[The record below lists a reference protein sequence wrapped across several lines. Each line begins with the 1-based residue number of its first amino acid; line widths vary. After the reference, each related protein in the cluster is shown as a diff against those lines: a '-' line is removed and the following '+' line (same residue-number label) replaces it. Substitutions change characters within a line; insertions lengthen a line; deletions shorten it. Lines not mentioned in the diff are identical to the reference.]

1 MIQDDL
7 PPQPFPAPAAQRLPM
22 QLTKPAATYG
32 LIGVNAFVFVVFMLA
47 QWDLGL
53 GALTPVAAIAAH
65 QWWRLLTFGFLHAGI
80 LHIGFNLYALYGLGM
95 LTERF
100 FGRGRFLGI
109 YFTALF
115 GSGVMVT
122 LFSPPGLPTVG
133 ASGAIM
139 GLLGALLFFYWKYRA
154 NLSRGRAYLS
164 ELVKMAVINIGIGF
178 LPGIS
183 FWGHFGGFLA
193 GALMGWLLCPA
204 YEYVDNP
211 PMMARRPLE
220 PVDILKALAAPLGLL
235 AVLILGAMLR
245 KG

>member
-1 MIQDDL
+1 MIDNL
-7 PPQPFPAPAAQRLPM
+7 TPEPLPAAPPRQLRL

-32 LIGVNAFVFVVFMLA
+32 LIGINVVIFVAFLLGG
-47 QWDLGL
+47 WDLEV
-53 GALTPVAAIAAH
+53 GALTPALTIAH
-65 QWWRLLTFGFLHAGI
+65 NQWWRLLTFGFLHGGI
-80 LHIGFNLYALYGLGM
+80 LHIAFNLYALYGLGV

-100 FGRGRFLGI
+100 FGTGRFLGI

-115 GSGVMVT
+115 GSSVLVT
-122 LFSPPGLPTVG
+122 LFSSPGIPTVG

-139 GLLGALLFFYWKYRA
+139 GLLGALLFFYWKYRTKIA
-154 NLSRGRAYLS
+154 GGRTYLN

-193 GALMGWLLCPA
+193 GVLMGWLICPT
-204 YEYVDNP
+204 YEYVSDP
-211 PMMARRPLE
+211 PMMARRPLG
-220 PVDILKALAAPLGLL
+220 PADILKSLLAPLGLL
-235 AVLILGAMLR
+235 AVLILGVMLR